1 MNVSSLFGPLL
12 CLAFAAVPVHAA
24 DAPTR
29 KLKIFISVDME
40 GIAGVV
46 TNDQLGPEGFE
57 YERFRE
63 FMTAEAL
70 AAVNAARETGATE
83 ILVGDS
89 HGNGQNLLIERFP
102 PDVRIVRSWP
112 RPLSMMEGID
122 ATFDAVIFIGY
133 HTSTT
138 NTRGVRAHTQS
149 SATFTRVALNGKEA
163 SEGSWNAAIA
173 GELGVPVI
181 LVTGD
186 DVAVQEVASQI
197 GNVETATVKEA
208 ISFHAATT
216 MTPQAAQQL
225 IAQKTKAAIARL
237 GDFKPYRIG
246 KPIKVDLSFKH
257 YQPPELLAYLR
268 GVERTDSHSVRY
280 TAADMAEATRFMEVV
295 TNYNP
300 ELKP

>member
-1 MNVSSLFGPLL
+1 MKSLVGLLL
-12 CLAFAAVPVHAA
+12 CLAFAAVPAHAA
-24 DAPTR
+24 DAGGK

-40 GIAGVV
+40 GIAGAV
-46 TNDQLGPEGFE
+46 TADQLGPDGFE

-70 AAVNAARETGATE
+70 AAVNAAREAGATE
-83 ILVGDS
+83 ILVADS

-102 PDVRIVRSWP
+102 PDVRIVRSFP
-112 RPLSMMEGID
+112 RPLSMVEGLD
-122 ATFDAVIFIGY
+122 ATFDGAVFIGY
-133 HTSTT
+133 HSSTS
-138 NTRGVRAHTQS
+138 NPRGVRAHTHS

-181 LVTGD
+181 MVSGD
-186 DVAVQEVASQI
+186 DVAVAELVNQI
-197 GNVETATVKEA
+197 GNVETAVVKQA

-216 MTPQAAQQL
+216 LTPQAAQQL

-237 GDFKPYRIG
+237 GEFRPYRIG
-246 KPIKVDLSFKH
+246 KPVKVDLSFKH

-268 GVERTDSHSVRY
+268 GVERTDSHTIRY
-280 TAADMAEATRFMEVV
+280 VAEDMREASRFLEFV
-295 TNYNP
+295 TSYSP
-300 ELKP
+300 ELQP